1 MSFLKELFNSMA
13 RVIGRII
20 AYLIIGF
27 LLFYFFNNRVEAKTW
42 IQINDTNGNMVCGSD
57 SDIKDCTYGELKNG
71 SYTYKKLNDY
81 LIILED
87 LETMKSNNTY
97 EIELSWTLKTYALN
111 NNETSWI
118 TRNNYYTFTSYTQMN
133 LQGSNGQLVDDST
146 KAWSLVGWSLT
157 GTAGTNS
164 SFANLAYNYSNTFT
178 PTTDTDRIVLRIT
191 KRSRWESIG
200 TYKDFYG
207 VSPEIEITNLT
218 YTIRNISASNQDI
231 ITNANQNTQD
241 IINNQNQNQNQT
253 NQGLQDIEDAI
264 LDNSQPNVD
273 NFNYT
278 DSTGGLISTFLTMPI
293 TLLRVMNNVDSCRS
307 ISLGELFGVPLSLD
321 CINPGVFLGETL
333 WNIIDYFIVFTM
345 IASISQLFIY
355 VYEKFKNLDDFF
367 NEFYTP
373 QHMAPDE
380 YIPKHGGGK

>member
-1 MSFLKELFNSMA
+1 MEKIENEK
-13 RVIGRII
+13 IYRII
-20 AYLIIGF
+20 LAIFTAVNISIITIF
-27 LLFYFFNNRVEAKTW
+27 CFFCIGLSRVEAKTW
-42 IQINDTNGNMVCGSD
+42 IQINDTNGNMVCGSS

-87 LETMKSNNTY
+87 LEKMKSNNTY
-97 EIELSWTLKTYALN
+97 EIELTWTLKTYALN

-157 GTAGTNS
+157 GTSGTNS

-241 IINNQNQNQNQT
+241 IMNNQNQNTDKVVGAIEGEGLEDTKPINPDKKEELEGVEKDLLKEDVITSLNDIDISIDT
-253 NQGLQDIEDAI
+253 NSNEFIWNLVTRIINTNSLIFGL
-264 LDNSQPNVD
+264 V
-273 NFNYT
+273 
-278 DSTGGLISTFLTMPI
+278 LTM
-293 TLLRVMNNVDSCRS
+293 L
-307 ISLGELFGVPLSLD
+307 SLGVLKLVL
-321 CINPGVFLGETL
+321 NR
-333 WNIIDYFIVFTM
+333 
-345 IASISQLFIY
+345 
-355 VYEKFKNLDDFF
+355 
-367 NEFYTP
+367 
-373 QHMAPDE
+373 
-380 YIPKHGGGK
+380 